1 MKTHTVKNRLTV
13 AVEPC
18 FWELLR
24 RPVFWIVFYELCF
37 LFQGQHTEDPHGE
50 EGGQRNLLLRG

>member
-1 MKTHTVKNRLTV
+1 MKIHTVRTGSQLFSGTSKT
-13 AVEPC
+13 PC
-18 FWELLR
+18 
-24 RPVFWIVFYELCF
+24 FWIVFYELYF